1 MGRLLLI
8 AVRNLRQNPKR
19 TSLLGGAIAGVTL
32 LLVLLSAVSNGMQ
45 DTMLRAATTLSTG
58 HVNVS
63 GFYKITS
70 GHAAP
75 VVTHYEPIFA
85 VAEEEAPEGA
95 FVVDRLRAWG
105 KIISPNSSIQ
115 VGISGVDISQEAN
128 FREVI
133 QVVSGDLDDLL
144 KPGSACLFQ
153 SQADRLQ
160 VVVGD
165 TLIISA
171 PTVRGAQNT
180 TDISVVAIAKPIG
193 LISAWNI
200 FVTKDV
206 VRDLY
211 LMEKHATGAVQIFLD
226 DPEDAEE
233 VAGRLRNRLE
243 GEYRLMEPIAE
254 PFWMKFPMVTR
265 EDWTGQKL
273 DLTTWKGEMKFLNWT
288 LSALNA
294 ITAVLV
300 GILLVLI
307 VVGMMNAM
315 WIAIRERTREIGT
328 LRAIGMQR
336 TRVLSMILI
345 EAGVLSL
352 GATIVGALLGVVVS
366 LAVNAIEIPVS
377 QGFQLFLMRDTL
389 RLVVDVPTVLRAIGI
404 IASITT
410 IFCLIPAY
418 RATRLKPITAIHH
431 VG

>member
-1 MGRLLLI
+1 
-8 AVRNLRQNPKR
+8 
-19 TSLLGGAIAGVTL
+19 
-32 LLVLLSAVSNGMQ
+32 
-45 DTMLRAATTLSTG
+45 
-58 HVNVS
+58 
-63 GFYKITS
+63 
-70 GHAAP
+70 
-75 VVTHYEPIFA
+75 
-85 VAEEEAPEGA
+85 
-95 FVVDRLRAWG
+95 
-105 KIISPNSSIQ
+105 
-115 VGISGVDISQEAN
+115 
-128 FREVI
+128 
-133 QVVSGDLDDLL
+133 
-144 KPGSACLFQ
+144 
-153 SQADRLQ
+153 
-160 VVVGD
+160 
-165 TLIISA
+165 
-171 PTVRGAQNT
+171 
-180 TDISVVAIAKPIG
+180 
-193 LISAWNI
+193 
-200 FVTKDV
+200 
-206 VRDLY
+206 
-211 LMEKHATGAVQIFLD
+211 MEKHATGAVQIFLD

-233 VAGRLRNRLE
+233 VAGRLRKRLE

-273 DLTTWKGEMKFLNWT
+273 DVTTWKGEMKFLNWT